1 VDKIEKLLL
10 ELKEGQGNLERL
22 VFDVKES
29 LEREVGAL
37 RQDMH
42 VGFAQINTRFDTQA
56 ARLDR
61 HAGLWQ
67 AGTRWSSRMD
77 AWAEKVDGALEAKDK
92 EIAELRER
100 LIKLERKSA

>member
-1 VDKIEKLLL
+1 MN
-10 ELKEGQGNLERL
+10 NLEQL
-22 VFDVKES
+22 IMDLKES
-29 LEREVGAL
+29 LESEMSGL
-37 RQDMH
+37 RTELRD
-42 VGFAQINTRFDTQA
+42 GFAQMTTRFDTQA

-77 AWAEKVDGALEAKDK
+77 AWAEKVDSALEVKDR

-100 LIKLERKSA
+100 LLKIERKSA

>member
-1 VDKIEKLLL
+1 MYNGGTVSNHL
-10 ELKEGQGNLERL
+10 EQLI
-22 VFDVKES
+22 VDVKES
-29 LEREVGAL
+29 LEREIGNL
-37 RQDMH
+37 KESLEREMRQ
-42 VGFAQINTRFDTQA
+42 GFAQITTRFDTQA

-77 AWAEKVDGALEAKDK
+77 AWAEKVDGSLEAKDR

-100 LIKLERKSA
+100 LTRLERKSEK

>member
-1 VDKIEKLLL
+1 MEN
-10 ELKEGQGNLERL
+10 GNLDRL
-22 VFDVKES
+22 LIDVKES
-29 LEREVGAL
+29 LERELAGL
-37 RQDMH
+37 RQEMRQ
-42 VGFAQINTRFDTQA
+42 GFAGLNTRFDTQA

-77 AWAEKVDGALEAKDK
+77 AWAEKIDGALDAKDR

-100 LIKLERKSA
+100 LTRIERKLDGGPPPSA